1 MVRTINDIAVLK
13 IYWKKEKSAILARDV
28 SLSKM
33 KLKFPLYTLH
43 SFFLS
48 KL

>member
-1 MVRTINDIAVLK
+1 MVRTISDNAVLK
-13 IYWKKEKSAILARDV
+13 IYWKKEKSAILTRDV

-33 KLKFPLYTLH
+33 KHKFPLYTLH
-43 SFFLS
+43 CFSLS